1 MRKKII
7 NILLICFCLF
17 LLLSCQKKEVI
28 KIGTNAWPPCELWYL
43 AEEKGFFDDVDVEIV
58 RYSAWSDNVNS
69 AYVGDVDI
77 SHSTYFNTVKKN
89 KLNKNIQAIL
99 ISDYIVGADGLCVR
113 NDINNAK
120 DLIGK
125 KIAVE
130 INTDEHFLLY
140 TYLRN
145 NDIDIND
152 ISIISTTSKDASELF
167 KKNEVDA
174 CFTYEPYLSEAIKDN
189 NGKILATTE
198 NMKGLMVDVLIADK
212 RKYDQRKEDY
222 QKVLNAYYKAQEFVL
237 ENPKEA
243 FKIMSKNENM
253 DEEDF
258 GAFYSEFNFISK
270 EKNKSI
276 MNSKDLEQIIK
287 RISNFLFESKFI
299 PEKVGKGDLIDI
311 SLIEDL

>member
-1 MRKKII
+1 MKKKII
-7 NILLICFCLF
+7 SILFISFCLF

-43 AEEKGFFDDVDVEIV
+43 AQEKGFFEDIDVEII

-69 AYVGDVDI
+69 AYIGNVDI

-89 KLNKNIQAIL
+89 KLNKNIKAIL

-113 NDINNAK
+113 NNINNAK

-145 NDIDIND
+145 NNIDIKD
-152 ISIISTTSKDASELF
+152 INIISTTSKNASELF

-174 CFTYEPYLSEAIKDN
+174 CFTYEPYLSDALKDS
-189 NGKILATTE
+189 NGKILATTKD
-198 NMKGLMVDVLIADK
+198 MQGLMVDVLIADK
-212 RKYDQRKEDY
+212 EKYKYKKEDY
-222 QKVLNAYYKAQEFVL
+222 KKVLNAYYKAQEFVL
-237 ENPKEA
+237 KNPKEA

-253 DEEDF
+253 DEKSF
-258 GAFYSEFNFISK
+258 GEFYNNFIFISK
-270 EKNKSI
+270 EKNK
-276 MNSKDLEQIIK
+276 DIIK
-287 RISNFLFESKFI
+287 SEELNQTITRIVNFLYESSFI
-299 PEKVGKGDLIDI
+299 PEKIKKDDLIE
-311 SLIEDL
+311 SFFIENL